1 MAKPV
6 VTETANKTKITDE
19 WGDSL
24 VVSNDVNS
32 KGERRVTVYFE
43 MKNDVDHSIV
53 EKFDILTDF
62 PEDEFWRY
70 IAETR
75 LKIGADK

>member
-1 MAKPV
+1 MAKPT
-6 VTETANKTKITDE
+6 VTEPANQTRITDE
-19 WGDSL
+19 HGDTL
-24 VVSNDVNS
+24 VIEKHVNRKKENRIS
-32 KGERRVTVYFE
+32 VFFE

-62 PEDEFWRY
+62 PEKEFWRY

-75 LKIGADK
+75 LMIGGN

>member
-6 VTETANKTKITDE
+6 VTETVNETKITDE

-24 VVSNDVNS
+24 VVANHINS
-32 KGERRVTVYFE
+32 KGERRVTVHFE

-53 EKFDILTDF
+53 EKFNILTDF